1 MLFRILRTSNSY
13 IVLTTLLGIL
23 FLKSFSLDKTLTL
36 HGKSTSNAATLVNEE
51 FQDAWKLFADA
62 ILKQDIKSIKA
73 LSTDC
78 IMCTDCFTNTP
89 LEDSLFKKIQKEN
102 PDTWYQKLYNDFS
115 FVPVDHF
122 IKEDFDIIFNEKVK
136 LRLLNKSKLI
146 YIDDNHNAKVYA
158 KPCVI
163 GTASLNE
170 LDFQEVL
177 LTYIDPTPKFEG
189 SQRAFAFV
197 KIKGQYKF
205 CGFST
210 IP

>member
-1 MLFRILRTSNSY
+1 MRTSKTN
-13 IVLTTLLGIL
+13 IVLIAVLGII
-23 FLKSFSLDKTLTL
+23 FLMSFSLDKTMALL
-36 HGKSTSNAATLVNEE
+36 RNSTASRATLVDEE
-51 FQDAWKLFADA
+51 FQRAWKLFADA

-89 LEDSLFKKIQKEN
+89 LEDSLFKKFQKEN

-115 FVPVDHF
+115 FVLVDHF